1 MLCFRS
7 YYDSKITKERL
18 DKLFNAI
25 VYEREHQISGYYH
38 LPYSTRALEDAKEYA
53 NNHFELLKG
62 VKKLVILGVG
72 GSSLG
77 LRAIDKMLKSLQG
90 RNRIQLVFL
99 EYTDAIKISQLKLDI
114 EECLFFVISK
124 SGTTIETSSL
134 MKYAMQRYD
143 LLKHKER
150 LLFIT
155 DENSALHLLGKDK
168 QITTITIDKNIGGRF
183 SVLSSIALVPLFLL
197 GYKIEG
203 FLKGARLFMD
213 SFFERQEDHLLN
225 KACQL
230 FDESLKYP
238 MHALFSYSD
247 IFRGFNAWFVQLV
260 GESLGKINIHNKKVG
275 LTPIAL
281 IGSSDQHSFLQL
293 LKHGP
298 KDKSITFLSLC
309 QNMRLEFDEPLV
321 PSLDLP
327 YFENTNFVNQAS
339 FTRLLDLQKL
349 ATLKSLVEEGL
360 LVDCV
365 EIAELNE
372 KSVGMLI
379 AYYELLTSALGILFE
394 INTYDQ
400 PAVEFGKAYL
410 KEMFSLQN

>member
-7 YYDSKITKERL
+7 YYDSKISQKRL
-18 DKLFNAI
+18 DELFRALVN
-25 VYEREHQISGYYH
+25 ERELQVSGYYR
-38 LPYSTRALEDAKEYA
+38 LPYVIDALEDAKEYA
-53 NNHFELLKG
+53 FKNSKFLKNI
-62 VKKLVILGVG
+62 KKLVVLGVG

-77 LRAIDKMLKSLQG
+77 LRAIDKMLKSLH
-90 RNRIQLVFL
+90 RRKDIQLVFL
-99 EYTDAIKISQLKLDI
+99 EYTDAISITQLKLDI
-114 EECLFFVISK
+114 KECLFCVISK
-124 SGTTIETSSL
+124 TGTTIETSSL

-143 LLKHKER
+143 LLRHKEH

-155 DENSALHLLGKDK
+155 DKNSALHGLGKDK
-168 QITTITIDKNIGGRF
+168 EITTITIDKDIGGRF
-183 SVLSSIALVPLFLL
+183 SVLSSIALVPLYLL
-197 GYKIEG
+197 GYHIEEL
-203 FLKGARLFMD
+203 LKGARFFMD
-213 SFFERQEDHLLN
+213 SFFEHQENHLLN

-230 FDESLKYP
+230 FDDSLKYP

-247 IFRGFNAWFVQLV
+247 IFRGFNAWFVQLI
-260 GESLGKINIHNKKVG
+260 GESLGKINAHGKKVG
-275 LTPIAL
+275 LTPLAL

-298 KDKSITFLSLC
+298 KDKSVTFLSLC
-309 QNMRLEFDEPLV
+309 QNLHLEFDEPLV
-321 PSLDLP
+321 PSLNLP
-327 YFENTNFVNQAS
+327 YFENTNFVNQTS

-349 ATLKSLVEEGL
+349 ATLKSLIEEGL
-360 LVDCV
+360 LVDCI
-365 EIAELNE
+365 EIAELGE

-394 INTYDQ
+394 VNAYDQ